1 MKGMKP
7 RLWRLVRSEK
17 NTFAVPLRRLPGYGI
32 GRHGYT
38 SAFPM
43 SRRRRAP
50 VVSVLASNFANHSH
64 CASANHLPDALHG
77 CEVPVQV
84 AVETT
89 SAASWLDS
97 VQVSG
102 QWLARGVGLPCSTI
116 GIAAKRHGPIRVYN
130 RPMTPVGA
138 AVDPWPLLR
147 NGSSRSSLRA
157 LRLVVHGR
165 SGGEIPTCL
174 RTLADELQSIRR
186 APVQLEVL
194 TAEEQSPPPP
204 ECPAWLVPLLLWPG
218 EHVCS
223 DVPAIRDRLRAG
235 GASITMLPFLGA
247 WPHWWASV
255 LTALQAE
262 LCTDSVLV
270 HHPLR
275 PGVAD
280 RFLAVLASRVDPLL
294 VPFDRWPD
302 HLLRHPDAV
311 PVPLAL
317 APNRITEALREA
329 GGMPPLL
336 EHPLTRQALIELL
349 AALP

>member
-1 MKGMKP
+1 
-7 RLWRLVRSEK
+7 
-17 NTFAVPLRRLPGYGI
+17 
-32 GRHGYT
+32 
-38 SAFPM
+38 M
-43 SRRRRAP
+43 SRRRLTS

-64 CASANHLPDALHG
+64 CTGANHLPDALHG
-77 CEVPVQV
+77 CEVPVQLAFDPTPV
-84 AVETT
+84 VSTDSGVS
-89 SAASWLDS
+89 SAGSLLDPLHA
-97 VQVSG
+97 SG
-102 QWLARGVGLPCSTI
+102 QRSTPRADLPCSTI
-116 GIAAKRHGPIRVYN
+116 GIAARRHGAIRVYN
-130 RPMTPVGA
+130 RPMTPVGTA
-138 AVDPWPLLR
+138 IDPWPLLR
-147 NGSSRSSLRA
+147 NGSSKEAARA

-165 SGGEIPTCL
+165 SGGEIPMCL
-174 RTLADELQSIRR
+174 TTLSDELQRIRR
-186 APVQLEVL
+186 APVQLDVL
-194 TAEEQSPPPP
+194 TAEDKIPAPPDR
-204 ECPAWLVPLLLWPG
+204 PAWLVPLLLWPG

-223 DVPAIRDRLRAG
+223 DVPAIRDRLRSG
-235 GASITMLPFLGA
+235 GASITTLPFLGA

-262 LCTDSVLV
+262 LCEDSVLV

-280 RFLAVLASRVDPLL
+280 RFLAALASRMDLLL